1 MNKNMMSAMESIKST
16 PAMDGITAT
25 KNSGYSDPGYVL
37 ELGGF
42 GITNGGVVLFTVI
55 IFCV

>member
-16 PAMDGITAT
+16 PAMDGMTAT

-42 GITNGGVVLFTVI
+42 EITNGGVVLFT
-55 IFCV
+55 

>member
-1 MNKNMMSAMESIKST
+1 
-16 PAMDGITAT
+16 MDGITAT

-42 GITNGGVVLFTVI
+42 GITKGGVVLFT
-55 IFCV
+55 